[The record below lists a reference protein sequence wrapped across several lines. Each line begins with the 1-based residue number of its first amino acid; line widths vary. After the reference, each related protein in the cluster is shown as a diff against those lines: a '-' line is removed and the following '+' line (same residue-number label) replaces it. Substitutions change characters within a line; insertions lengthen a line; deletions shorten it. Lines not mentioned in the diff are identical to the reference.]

1 MAIDLS
7 QEILE
12 QLQRLPHEEQLRI
25 LSDLRSRAANQPGD
39 AAARSVLEL
48 EGLGAEMW
56 NGIDAQEYVSRERAS
71 WNG

>member
-7 QEILE
+7 HEILE
-12 QLQRLPHEEQLRI
+12 QLQQLPHEEQLRL
-25 LSDLRSRAANQPGD
+25 LSVLKARVAGHPDSD
-39 AAARSVLEL
+39 AARSVLEL
-48 EGLGAEMW
+48 EGLGAELW